1 MAGVRKACLFQH
13 TSPRATGVF
22 FGIYPMTENFH
33 TARSDWGRIKHI
45 ILQRYIRL
53 YVGKLGFSNPVIYY
67 VDGFAGQGL
76 YGDKE
81 VGSAYIGAESAASPI
96 QGSRKDVLR
105 CINVEED
112 PKVFAELEKNL
123 AAHKATGLVSNLQ
136 GTFQSNLPGIL
147 TTVGAVPSFFFID
160 PFGSQG
166 IEAETLKT
174 IRKGRDSSEILV
186 RYDDTRVK
194 RLLAWAVNNADH
206 ISDGHRKSALKF
218 AQRVSQLTDEEAI
231 AELNKLGGDK
241 DATREAL
248 IQGYIQQVKSTANF
262 KYALRYP
269 IRNPRT
275 DGHKYYLVHFC
286 NHPDG
291 YHYMAHFMAQAERA
305 YEVDRRKQTEEMF
318 ATAAQEVMP
327 GILDGADQ
335 CVEDVRVNELVAML
349 PEILKPLKGRANLK
363 MRWVYVAIVDKF
375 EWRLTRKEWLKALAK
390 AKTAGAISYANSDDG
405 SVATIP

>member
-1 MAGVRKACLFQH
+1 MPVD
-13 TSPRATGVF
+13 
-22 FGIYPMTENFH
+22 FH
-33 TARSDWGRIKHI
+33 KARSDWGRIKHI

-53 YVGKLGFSNPVIYY
+53 YVGKLGFSNPTIYY
-67 VDGFAGQGL
+67 VDGFAGQGV

-112 PKVFAELEKNL
+112 AKVFAELEKNL
-123 AAHKATGLVSNLQ
+123 ASHKATGLVTNLQ
-136 GTFQSNLPGIL
+136 GAFHSNLPGIL
-147 TTVGAVPSFFFID
+147 AKVGTVPAFFFID

-166 IEAETLKT
+166 IETETLKQ

-194 RLLAWAVNNADH
+194 RLLSWAVNNADH
-206 ISDGHRKSALKF
+206 ISEGHRKSALKF
-218 AQRVSQLTDEEAI
+218 AQRVLQLTDEEAL
-231 AELNKLGGDK
+231 AELNTLDGDK
-241 DATREAL
+241 DGTREAL
-248 IQGYIQQVKSTANF
+248 IQGYMQQVRSVAGF
-262 KYALRYP
+262 KFALRYP

-305 YEVDRRKQTEEMF
+305 YEEDRRKKTEDMF
-318 ATAAQEVMP
+318 STPDQEVMP
-327 GILDGADQ
+327 GILDDADK
-335 CVEDVRVNELVAML
+335 CVEDARVAELFAAL
-349 PEILKPLKGRANLK
+349 PEILTPLRNRHNLK
-363 MRWVYVAIVDKF
+363 MRWVYAAIVDRF
-375 EWRLTRKEWLKALAK
+375 EWRLTRKEWLKALGK
-390 AKTAGAISYANSDDG
+390 AKTAGMISYTSADDG
-405 SVATIP
+405 AAATIP

>member
-1 MAGVRKACLFQH
+1 M
-13 TSPRATGVF
+13 S
-22 FGIYPMTENFH
+22 EEFH
-33 TARSDWGRIKHI
+33 KARSDWGRIKHV

-67 VDGFAGQGL
+67 VDGFAGQGR

-112 PKVFAELEKNL
+112 TRVFSELEKNL
-123 AAHKATGLVSNLQ
+123 APHKATGLITNLQ
-136 GTFQSNLPGIL
+136 GTFQENLPGIL
-147 TTVGAVPSFFFID
+147 ATVGTVPAFFFID

-166 IEAETLKT
+166 IETETLKL
-174 IRKGRDSSEILV
+174 IRKGRDNSEILV

-194 RLLAWAVNNADH
+194 RLLSWAVNNADH
-206 ISDGHRKSALKF
+206 ISEGHRKSALKF
-218 AQRVSQLTDEEAI
+218 AQRVLQLTDEEAL
-231 AELNKLGGDK
+231 AELNRLDGDK
-241 DATREAL
+241 DGTREAL
-248 IQGYIQQVKSTANF
+248 IQGYMQQVKSIAGF

-305 YEVDRRKQTEEMF
+305 YEEDRRKQAEEMF
-318 ATAAQEVMP
+318 STADQEVMP
-327 GILDGADQ
+327 GILDDADK
-335 CVEDVRVNELVAML
+335 CVENARVAELFAAL
-349 PEILKPLKGRANLK
+349 PEILAPLRNRHNLK
-363 MRWVYVAIVDKF
+363 MRWVYAAIVARF

-390 AKTAGAISYANSDDG
+390 AKAAGMISYKSADDTCD
-405 SVATIP
+405 ATIP

>member
-1 MAGVRKACLFQH
+1 MFWYLTPCMS
-13 TSPRATGVF
+13 TD
-22 FGIYPMTENFH
+22 FH
-33 TARSDWGRIKHI
+33 KVRSDWGRIKHI

-67 VDGFAGQGL
+67 VDGFAGQGV
-76 YGDKE
+76 YGNNE

-112 PKVFAELEKNL
+112 PDVFAELEKNL
-123 AAHKATGLVSNLQ
+123 AAHKATGLVANLK

-166 IEAETLKT
+166 IEVETLKA

-194 RLLAWAVNNADH
+194 RLLSWAVNNADH
-206 ISDGHRKSALKF
+206 ISEGHRKSAVKF
-218 AQRVSQLTDEEAI
+218 GQRVSQLTDDEAI

-241 DATREAL
+241 DGTREAL
-248 IQGYIQQVKSTANF
+248 IQGYMQQVKSVAGF

-305 YEVDRRKQTEEMF
+305 YDEDRRKQTEEMF
-318 ATAAQEVMP
+318 STADQKVMP
-327 GILDGADQ
+327 GILDDADK
-335 CVEDVRVNELVAML
+335 CVEDARVTELFSSL
-349 PEILKPLKGRANLK
+349 PEILTPLRNRRNLK
-363 MRWVYVAIVDKF
+363 MRWVYAAIVDHF

-390 AKTAGAISYANSDDG
+390 AKASGLISYKSADDG
-405 SVATIP
+405 CDATVP